1 MSITK
6 TSLVGK
12 ARVLLA
18 HGSFDTLIDK
28 PDQEYNGI
36 SLAEI
41 AAMVADPQAT
51 EKADAAFIIPSSYRA
66 HDGRKHSSQREHG
79 EFYYLA
85 LDIDEGSP
93 SLVEVRDAVVAIT
106 GDATALIY
114 SSSGA
119 SEDNRKWR
127 ALIPLAEPISGAD
140 YAETQ
145 TALFDIL
152 RTEFDIKADHSMA
165 RVGQPIFLPNV
176 PTAKRDEH
184 GQPLFYHQDRY
195 RGQGYLQVTES
206 RIWENMQFRRQQ
218 AEIAERQAAHE
229 RATRLAERIARR
241 EASGDELDPVA
252 EFNARHTVGDMLLR
266 CDYTRDGQS
275 QSYASRYQASGS
287 FATKNFGD
295 EYWVSLSGSDVGAG
309 IGAVK
314 EDYCWGDAFDL
325 FCHFEHNGSMRDA
338 VREYAKEL
346 RPSPFEEVRH
356 TQPEATQGD
365 NYDDFDYEP
374 EDDTP
379 VRLEPAAIDIDDNL
393 LTWPTPVA
401 DFNEA
406 DLPKRRWIYGNHY
419 CRGFVSVT
427 ASAGG
432 IGKTSLTMVEAL
444 AVATGRPLLGEKVHE
459 QCNVWFICLE
469 DPMDELKLRLAA
481 IMREYG
487 VTHDEIRGRL
497 FMDAED
503 TINITLA
510 METRD
515 GLVENAALANAMRD
529 KIIENEIGLVISDPF
544 ISMHAVN
551 ENSNPSIQAVVAM
564 IRKITR
570 ETGCAFGMIHHIRK
584 TGGEEA
590 TIDSVRGAGALIGA
604 ARSARVLNKVSKEDA
619 GDLGVNEIDAMGLFR
634 VDEGK
639 GNLRPLESAVY
650 RRMKSVKLDNGENIG
665 VAVAYTL
672 PDLWDGMTTRVVNAM
687 LTEIDKGV
695 EGERYSSRT
704 QDKARYVGSVI
715 TGYTFANSDHKKSAR
730 QAKLIVAE
738 WMEKDLLEEVAYRS
752 EGQRKDRM
760 GVQATGRV
768 GEQAN

>member
-1 MSITK
+1 MSVTK
-6 TSLVGK
+6 ISAVGK
-12 ARVLLA
+12 SDVLLA
-18 HGSFDTLIDK
+18 HGAHDTKIGSEDRQY
-28 PDQEYNGI
+28 DGI
-36 SLAEI
+36 SLAAI
-41 AAMVADPQAT
+41 AAMVADPQAK
-51 EKADAAFIIPSSYRA
+51 EKADASFIIPSTYRG
-66 HDGRKHSSQREHG
+66 HDGRKHASQRERG
-79 EFYYLA
+79 EFHYLA
-85 LDIDEGSP
+85 IDVDEGSP
-93 SLVEVRDAVVAIT
+93 SLVELKDAVKRAT
-106 GDATALIY
+106 GDASALIY

-127 ALIPLAEPISGAD
+127 VLIPLLEPVSGED
-140 YAETQ
+140 YGDTQ
-145 TALFDIL
+145 LALFSLMGEQGVTCDSAL
-152 RTEFDIKADHSMA
+152 A

-176 PTAKRDEH
+176 PPTKRDPH
-184 GQPLFYHQDRY
+184 GQPLFYHQDRH
-195 RGQGYLQVTES
+195 RGEGYLDVKS
-206 RIWENMQFRRQQ
+206 SSIWGEVQFRRQR
-218 AEIAERQAAHE
+218 AVIAERQAAHE
-229 RATRLAERIARR
+229 RAVRQAERIKRR
-241 EASGDELDPVA
+241 EAAGDDLDPVA
-252 EFNARHTVGDMLLR
+252 EFNARHTVEDMLVR
-266 CDYTRDGQS
+266 CGYTRDGNS
-275 QSYASRYQASGS
+275 QSYASRYQSSGS
-287 FATKNFGD
+287 FATKCFGD
-295 EYWVSLSGSDVGAG
+295 HWVSLSGSDVAAG

-314 EDYCWGDAFDL
+314 GDYCWGDAFDL
-325 FCHFEHNGSMRDA
+325 FCHFEHNGDMKAA
-338 VREYAKEL
+338 VREYAREL
-346 RPSPFEEVRH
+346 RPSPFKEVRH
-356 TQPEATQGD
+356 AQPEVTQGD
-365 NYDDFDYEP
+365 DYDDFDYEP
-374 EDDTP
+374 EDDMP
-379 VRLEPAAIDIDDNL
+379 VRLEPATVDVDDTL
-393 LTWPTPVA
+393 QKWPTPVA

-444 AVATGRPLLGEKVHE
+444 AVATGRPLLAEKVHE

-481 IMREYG
+481 IMREYN
-487 VTHDEIRGRL
+487 VTHDEIKGRF

-515 GLVENAALANAMRD
+515 GLVENTPLANAMRD

-564 IRKITR
+564 VRKITR

-619 GDLGVNEIDAMGLFR
+619 AELGVNEIDAIGLFR

-650 RRMKSVKLDNGENIG
+650 RRMKSVKLDNGESIG
-665 VAVAYTL
+665 VAVVYSL
-672 PDLWDGMTTRVVNAM
+672 PALWDGMTTRVVNAM
-687 LTEIDKGV
+687 LTEIDKGID
-695 EGERYSSRT
+695 GERYSSRP
-704 QDKARYVGSVI
+704 QDKSRYVGAVI
-715 TGYTFANSDHKKSAR
+715 TGYTFANPDHKKSAR
-730 QAKLIVAE
+730 QAKLIIAE
-738 WMEKDLLEEVAYRS
+738 WFEKDLLEEVAYRS

-768 GEQAN
+768 GEQDI

>member
-1 MSITK
+1 MSVTK
-6 TSLVGK
+6 ISAAGK
-12 ARVLLA
+12 SDVLLA
-18 HGSFDTLIDK
+18 HGAHDTKIGSEDRQY
-28 PDQEYNGI
+28 DGI
-36 SLAEI
+36 SLAAI
-41 AAMVADPQAT
+41 AAMVADPQAK
-51 EKADAAFIIPSSYRA
+51 EKSDASFIIPSTYRG
-66 HDGRKHSSQREHG
+66 HDGRKHASQRERG
-79 EFYYLA
+79 EFHYLA
-85 LDIDEGSP
+85 IDVDEGSP
-93 SLVEVRDAVVAIT
+93 SLVELKDAVKRAT
-106 GDATALIY
+106 GDASALIY

-127 ALIPLAEPISGAD
+127 VLIPLLEPISGAD
-140 YAETQ
+140 YGDTQ
-145 TALFDIL
+145 LALFGLMGEQGVTCDAAL
-152 RTEFDIKADHSMA
+152 A
-165 RVGQPIFLPNV
+165 RVGQPIYLPNV
-176 PTAKRDEH
+176 PPVKRDAH
-184 GQPLFYHQDRY
+184 GQPLFYHQDRH
-195 RGQGYLQVTES
+195 RGEGYLDVKS
-206 RIWENMQFRRQQ
+206 SSIWGEVQFRRQR
-218 AEIAERQAAHE
+218 AVIAERQAAHE
-229 RATRLAERIARR
+229 RAVRQAERIKRR
-241 EASGDELDPVA
+241 EAAGDDLDPVA
-252 EFNARHTVGDMLLR
+252 EFNARHTVEDMLLQYG
-266 CDYTRDGQS
+266 YTRDGNS
-275 QSYASRYQASGS
+275 QSYASRYQSSGS
-287 FATKNFGD
+287 FATKCFGD
-295 EYWVSLSGSDVGAG
+295 HWVSLSGSDVAAG

-314 EDYCWGDAFDL
+314 ESFCWGDAFDL
-325 FCHFEHNGSMRDA
+325 FCHYDHNGSMRDA

-356 TQPEATQGD
+356 AQPEVTQGD
-365 NYDDFDYEP
+365 DYDDFDYEP
-374 EDDTP
+374 EDDMP
-379 VRLEPAAIDIDDNL
+379 VRLEPVAVDVDDTL
-393 LTWPTPVA
+393 QKWPTPVA

-481 IMREYG
+481 IMREYN
-487 VTHDEIRGRL
+487 VTHDEIKGRF

-515 GLVENAALANAMRD
+515 GLVENTPLANAMRD

-564 IRKITR
+564 VRKITR

-619 GDLGVNEIDAMGLFR
+619 AELGVNEIDAIGLFR

-665 VAVAYTL
+665 VAVVYSL
-672 PDLWDGMTTRVVNAM
+672 PALWDGMTTRVVNAM
-687 LTEIDKGV
+687 LTEIDKGID
-695 EGERYSSRT
+695 GERYSSRP
-704 QDKARYVGSVI
+704 QDKSRYVGAVI
-715 TGYTFANSDHKKSAR
+715 TGYTFANPDHKKSAR
-730 QAKLIVAE
+730 QAKLIIAE
-738 WMEKDLLEEVAYRS
+738 WFEKDLLEEVAYRS

-768 GEQAN
+768 GEQDT

>member
-1 MSITK
+1 MTITK
-6 TSLVGK
+6 ANNANK
-12 ARVLLA
+12 ANVLLA
-18 HGSFDTLIDK
+18 HGAHDTKIGNEDRQY
-28 PDQEYNGI
+28 DGI
-36 SLAEI
+36 SLAAI
-41 AAMVADPQAT
+41 AAMVADPQAK
-51 EKADAAFIIPSSYRA
+51 EKSDASFIIPSTYRA
-66 HDGRKHSSQREHG
+66 HDGRKHASQRERGQFH
-79 EFYYLA
+79 YLA

-93 SLVEVRDAVVAIT
+93 SLVDVKAAVVSVTNDAVV
-106 GDATALIY
+106 LIY

-127 ALIPLAEPISGAD
+127 VLIPLAEPVSGAD
-140 YAETQ
+140 YSDTQ
-145 TALFDIL
+145 TALFDIM
-152 RTEFDIKADHSMA
+152 RTEHQIKCDPALA
-165 RVGQPIFLPNV
+165 RPGQPIYLPNV
-176 PTAKRDEH
+176 PPAKRDDF
-184 GQPLFYHQDRY
+184 GQPMFYHQDRH
-195 RGQGYLQVTES
+195 RGQGYFDLAES
-206 RIWENMQFRRQQ
+206 RVWASMQFRRQQ
-218 AEIAERQAAHE
+218 AEIAERQAAQD
-229 RATRLAERIARR
+229 RAARQAERIKRR
-241 EASGDELDPVA
+241 EASGDDLDPVA
-252 EFNARHTVGDMLLR
+252 EFNARHTVEDMLLR
-266 CDYTRDGQS
+266 CGYTRDGNS
-275 QSYASRYQASGS
+275 QSYASRYQSSGS
-287 FATKNFGD
+287 FATKNFG
-295 EYWVSLSGSDVGAG
+295 EYFVSLSGSDVGAG

-314 EDYCWGDAFDL
+314 GDYCYGDAFDL
-325 FCHFEHNGSMRDA
+325 FCHFEHNGDMKAA

-356 TQPEATQGD
+356 AQPEVTQDD

-374 EDDTP
+374 QDDTP
-379 VRLEPAAIDIDDNL
+379 VRLEPATVDDGEL
-393 LTWPTPVA
+393 PMTWPTPVA
-401 DFNEA
+401 QFNEA

-481 IMREYG
+481 IMREYN
-487 VTHDEIRGRL
+487 VTHDEIRGKF

-515 GLVENAALANAMRD
+515 GLVENTPLANAMRD
-529 KIIENEIGLVISDPF
+529 KIIENNIGLVISDPF

-564 IRKITR
+564 VRRITR

-584 TGGEEA
+584 TGGEDA

-619 GDLGVNEIDAMGLFR
+619 SELGVNEIDAMGLFR

-650 RRMKSVKLDNGENIG
+650 RRMKSVKLDNGESIG
-665 VAVAYTL
+665 VAVVYSL
-672 PDLWDGMTTRVVNAM
+672 PCLWDGMTTRVVNNM
-687 LTEIDKGV
+687 LTEIDKGID
-695 EGERYSSRT
+695 GERYSSRP
-704 QDKARYVGSVI
+704 QDKARYVGSVVS
-715 TGYTFANSDHKKSAR
+715 GYTFANPDHKKSAR
-730 QAKLIVAE
+730 QAKQIVAE
-738 WMEKDLLEEVAYRS
+738 WFETDLLEEVAYRS
-752 EGQRKDRM
+752 ESQRKERM

-768 GEQAN
+768 GEQDI

>member
-1 MSITK
+1 MSVTK
-6 TSLVGK
+6 NSAVGK
-12 ARVLLA
+12 SDVLLA
-18 HGSFDTLIDK
+18 HGAHDTKIGNEDRQY
-28 PDQEYNGI
+28 DGI
-36 SLAEI
+36 SLAAI
-41 AAMVADPQAT
+41 AAMVAEPQAK
-51 EKADAAFIIPSSYRA
+51 EKSDASFIIPSTYRE
-66 HDGRKHSSQREHG
+66 HDGRKHASQRERGQFH
-79 EFYYLA
+79 YLA

-93 SLVEVRDAVVAIT
+93 SLVDVKAAVVSVT
-106 GDATALIY
+106 GDAVAMIY

-127 ALIPLAEPISGAD
+127 VLIPLAEPVSGAD
-140 YAETQ
+140 YSDTQ
-145 TALFDIL
+145 TALFDIM
-152 RTEFDIKADHSMA
+152 RTEHNIKCDPALA
-165 RVGQPIFLPNV
+165 RPGQPIYLPNV
-176 PTAKRDEH
+176 PPAKRDDF
-184 GQPLFYHQDRY
+184 GQPMFYHQDRH
-195 RGQGYLQVTES
+195 RGEGFFNVADS
-206 RIWENMQFRRQQ
+206 RVWENVQFRRQQ

-229 RATRLAERIARR
+229 RAVKQAERIARR
-241 EASGDELDPVA
+241 EASGDDLDPVA
-252 EFNARHTVGDMLLR
+252 EFNARHSVEDMLLR
-266 CDYTRDGQS
+266 CGYTRDGNS
-275 QSYASRYQASGS
+275 QSYASRYQSSGS
-287 FATKNFGD
+287 FATKNFG
-295 EYWVSLSGSDVGAG
+295 EYFVSLSGSDVAAA
-309 IGAVK
+309 IGSVK
-314 EDYCWGDAFDL
+314 ESFCWGDAFDL
-325 FCHFEHNGSMRDA
+325 FCHYDHAGSMRDA

-356 TQPEATQGD
+356 AQPEVTQGD
-365 NYDDFDYEP
+365 DYDDFDYEP

-379 VRLEPAAIDIDDNL
+379 VRLEPATVDAGDTL
-393 LTWPTPVA
+393 QTWPTPVA
-401 DFNEA
+401 QFNEA

-481 IMREYG
+481 IMREYN
-487 VTHDEIRGRL
+487 VTHDEIRGKF

-515 GLVENAALANAMRD
+515 GLIENTPLANAMRD
-529 KIIENEIGLVISDPF
+529 KIIENNIGLVISDPF

-564 IRKITR
+564 VRRITR

-584 TGGEEA
+584 TGGEDA

-604 ARSARVLNKVSKEDA
+604 ARSARVLNKVGKEDA
-619 GDLGVNEIDAMGLFR
+619 ADLGVNEIDAMGLFR

-650 RRMKSVKLDNGENIG
+650 RRMKSVKLDNGESIG
-665 VAVAYTL
+665 VAVAYSL
-672 PDLWDGMTTRVVNAM
+672 PDLWDGMTTRVVNNM
-687 LTEIDKGV
+687 LTEIDKGID
-695 EGERYSSRT
+695 GERYSSRP

-715 TGYTFANSDHKKSAR
+715 SGYTFANPDHKKSAR

-738 WMEKDLLEEVAYRS
+738 WFEKDLLEEVAYRS

-768 GEQAN
+768 GEQDT

>member
-6 TSLVGK
+6 KTEAGK
-12 ARVLLA
+12 SDVLLA
-18 HGSFDTLIDK
+18 HGAHDTKIGNEGRQYD
-28 PDQEYNGI
+28 GI
-36 SLAEI
+36 SLAAI
-41 AAMVADPQAT
+41 AAMVADPQAK
-51 EKADAAFIIPSSYRA
+51 EKADASFIIPSTYRE
-66 HDGRKHSSQREHG
+66 HDGRKHASQREHG

-85 LDIDEGSP
+85 LDIDSGSP
-93 SLVEVRDAVVAIT
+93 SLVELKDAVKR
-106 GDATALIY
+106 ATADASVLIY

-127 ALIPLAEPISGAD
+127 VLIPLLESISGAD
-140 YAETQ
+140 YSDTQ
-145 TALFDIL
+145 LALFSLMSEQQIV
-152 RTEFDIKADHSMA
+152 ADPALA
-165 RVGQPIFLPNV
+165 RVGQPIYLPNV
-176 PTAKRDEH
+176 PPAKRDQH
-184 GQPLFYHQDRY
+184 GQPLFYHQDRH
-195 RGQGYLQVTES
+195 RGAGYLDLKNS
-206 RIWENMQFRRQQ
+206 SIWGEVQFRRQR
-218 AEIAERQAAHE
+218 AVIAERQAAHE
-229 RATRLAERIARR
+229 RAVRQAERIKRR
-241 EASGDELDPVA
+241 EASGDDLDPVA
-252 EFNARHTVGDMLLR
+252 EFNARHTVEDMLLQ
-266 CDYTRDGQS
+266 CGYTRDGNS
-275 QSYASRYQASGS
+275 QSYASRYQSSGS
-287 FATKNFGD
+287 FATKNFNN
-295 EYWVSLSGSDVGAG
+295 EYWVSLSGSDVAAA

-314 EDYCWGDAFDL
+314 GDYCWGDAFDL

-356 TQPEATQGD
+356 AQPEVTQGD

-379 VRLEPAAIDIDDNL
+379 VRLEPAAVDVDDNL
-393 LTWPTPVA
+393 LEWPTPVA
-401 DFNEA
+401 QFNEA

-432 IGKTSLTMVEAL
+432 IGKTSLTMVEAV
-444 AVATGRPLLGEKVHE
+444 AIATGRPLLGEKVHE

-469 DPMDELKLRLAA
+469 DPMDEIKLRLAA
-481 IMREYG
+481 IMREYN
-487 VTHDEIRGRL
+487 VTYDEIKGRL

-515 GLVENAALANAMRD
+515 GLVENTPLANAMRD
-529 KIIENEIGLVISDPF
+529 KIIENNIGIVISDPF

-564 IRKITR
+564 VRKITR
-570 ETGCAFGMIHHIRK
+570 ETSCAFGMIHHIRK

-619 GDLGVNEIDAMGLFR
+619 AELGVNEIDAIGLFR

-650 RRMKSVKLDNGENIG
+650 RRMKSVKLDNGESIG
-665 VAVAYTL
+665 VAVVYAL

-687 LTEIDKGV
+687 LTEIDKGID
-695 EGERYSSRT
+695 GERYSSRP
-704 QDKARYVGSVI
+704 QDKARWVGSVI
-715 TGYTFANSDHKKSAR
+715 TGYTFANPDHKKSAR
-730 QAKLIVAE
+730 QAKLIIAE
-738 WMEKDLLEEVAYRS
+738 WFEKDLLEEVAYRS

-768 GEQAN
+768 GEQDT

>member
-1 MSITK
+1 MSVTK
-6 TSLVGK
+6 ISAVGK
-12 ARVLLA
+12 SDVLLA
-18 HGSFDTLIDK
+18 HGAHDTKIGNEDRQY
-28 PDQEYNGI
+28 DGI
-36 SLAEI
+36 SLAAI
-41 AAMVADPQAT
+41 AAMVADPQAK
-51 EKADAAFIIPSSYRA
+51 EKSDASFIIPSTYRA
-66 HDGRKHSSQREHG
+66 HDGRKHASQREHG
-79 EFYYLA
+79 QFHYLA

-93 SLVEVRDAVVAIT
+93 SLVDVKAAVVSVT
-106 GDATALIY
+106 GDAVAMIY

-127 ALIPLAEPISGAD
+127 VLIPLAEPVSGAD
-140 YAETQ
+140 YSDTQ
-145 TALFDIL
+145 TALFDIM
-152 RTEFDIKADHSMA
+152 RTEHGIKCDPALA
-165 RVGQPIFLPNV
+165 RPGQPIYLPNV
-176 PTAKRDEH
+176 PPAKRDDF
-184 GQPLFYHQDRY
+184 GQPMFYHQDRH
-195 RGQGYLQVTES
+195 RGQGYFDLAES
-206 RIWENMQFRRQQ
+206 RVWANMQFRRQQ
-218 AEIAERQAAHE
+218 AEIAERQAEHE
-229 RATRLAERIARR
+229 RAVRQAERIKRR
-241 EASGDELDPVA
+241 EASGDDLDPVA
-252 EFNARHTVGDMLLR
+252 EFNARHTVEDMLVQ
-266 CDYTRDGQS
+266 CGYTRDGNS
-275 QSYASRYQASGS
+275 QSYASRYQSSGS
-287 FATKNFGD
+287 FATKNFG
-295 EYWVSLSGSDVGAG
+295 EYWVSLSGSDVGAS

-314 EDYCWGDAFDL
+314 GDYCWGDAFDL
-325 FCHFEHNGSMRDA
+325 FCHYEHNGDMKVA

-356 TQPEATQGD
+356 AQPEVTQGD

-379 VRLEPAAIDIDDNL
+379 VRLEPATVDDGEL
-393 LTWPTPVA
+393 PMTWPTPVA
-401 DFNEA
+401 QFNEA

-481 IMREYG
+481 IMREYN
-487 VTHDEIRGRL
+487 VTHDEIRGKF

-515 GLVENAALANAMRD
+515 GLIENTPLANAMRD
-529 KIIENEIGLVISDPF
+529 KIIENNIGLVISDPF

-564 IRKITR
+564 VRRITR

-584 TGGEEA
+584 TGGEDA

-604 ARSARVLNKVSKEDA
+604 ARSARVLNKVGKEDA
-619 GDLGVNEIDAMGLFR
+619 AELGVNEIDAMGLFR

-650 RRMKSVKLDNGENIG
+650 RRMKSVKLDNGESIG
-665 VAVAYTL
+665 VAIAYSL

-687 LTEIDKGV
+687 LTEIDKGI
-695 EGERYSSRT
+695 EGERYSSRP
-704 QDKARYVGSVI
+704 QDKARWVGSVI
-715 TGYTFANSDHKKSAR
+715 SGYTFANPDHKKSAR
-730 QAKLIVAE
+730 QAKLIIAE
-738 WMEKDLLEEVAYRS
+738 WFEKDLLEEVAYRS

-768 GEQAN
+768 GEQDT

>member
-1 MSITK
+1 MTITK
-6 TSLVGK
+6 ASSANK
-12 ARVLLA
+12 ANVLLA
-18 HGSFDTLIDK
+18 HGAHDTKIGSEDRQYDGINLI
-28 PDQEYNGI
+28 
-36 SLAEI
+36 AI
-41 AAMVADPQAT
+41 AAMVAEPQAK
-51 EKADAAFIIPSSYRA
+51 EKSDASFIIPSTYRA
-66 HDGRKHSSQREHG
+66 HDGRKHASQRERGQFH
-79 EFYYLA
+79 YIA

-93 SLVEVRDAVVAIT
+93 SLVDVKAAVVSVTNDAVV
-106 GDATALIY
+106 LIY

-127 ALIPLAEPISGAD
+127 VLIPLAEPVSGAD
-140 YAETQ
+140 YSDTQ
-145 TALFDIL
+145 TALFDIM
-152 RTEFDIKADHSMA
+152 RTEHQIKCDPALA
-165 RVGQPIFLPNV
+165 RPGQPIYLPNV
-176 PTAKRDEH
+176 PPAKRDDF
-184 GQPLFYHQDRY
+184 GQPMFYHQDRH
-195 RGQGYLQVTES
+195 RGQGYFDLAES
-206 RIWENMQFRRQQ
+206 RVWASMQFRRQQ
-218 AEIAERQAAHE
+218 AEIAERQAAQD
-229 RATRLAERIARR
+229 RAARQAERIKRR
-241 EASGDELDPVA
+241 EASGDDLDPVA
-252 EFNARHTVGDMLLR
+252 EFNARHTVEDMLLR
-266 CDYTRDGQS
+266 CGYTRDGNS
-275 QSYASRYQASGS
+275 QSYASRYQSSGS
-287 FATKNFGD
+287 FATKNFG
-295 EYWVSLSGSDVGAG
+295 EYWVSLSGSDVGAV

-325 FCHFEHNGSMRDA
+325 FCHFEHSGDMKSA

-356 TQPEATQGD
+356 AQPEVTQGD

-379 VRLEPAAIDIDDNL
+379 VRLEPATVDDGEL
-393 LTWPTPVA
+393 PMTWPTPVA
-401 DFNEA
+401 QFNEA

-481 IMREYG
+481 IMREYN
-487 VTHDEIRGRL
+487 VTHDEIRGKF

-515 GLVENAALANAMRD
+515 GLIENTPLANAMRD
-529 KIIENEIGLVISDPF
+529 KIIENNIGLVISDPF

-564 IRKITR
+564 VRRITR

-584 TGGEEA
+584 TGGEDA

-619 GDLGVNEIDAMGLFR
+619 SELGVNEIDAMGLFR

-650 RRMKSVKLDNGENIG
+650 RRMKSVKLDNGESIG
-665 VAVAYTL
+665 VAVVYSL
-672 PDLWDGMTTRVVNAM
+672 PCLWDGMTTRVVNNM
-687 LTEIDKGV
+687 LTEIDKGID
-695 EGERYSSRT
+695 GERYSSRP
-704 QDKARYVGSVI
+704 QDKARYVGSVVS
-715 TGYTFANSDHKKSAR
+715 GYTFANPDHKKSAR
-730 QAKLIVAE
+730 QAKQIVAE
-738 WMEKDLLEEVAYRS
+738 WFETDLLEEVAYRS
-752 EGQRKDRM
+752 ESQRKERM

-768 GEQAN
+768 GEQDI

>member
-1 MSITK
+1 MTITK
-6 TSLVGK
+6 ANNANK
-12 ARVLLA
+12 ANVLLA
-18 HGSFDTLIDK
+18 HGAHDTKIGNEDRQYDGINLI
-28 PDQEYNGI
+28 
-36 SLAEI
+36 AI
-41 AAMVADPQAT
+41 AAMVAEPQAK
-51 EKADAAFIIPSSYRA
+51 EKSDASFIIPSTYRA
-66 HDGRKHSSQREHG
+66 HDGRKHASQRERGQFH
-79 EFYYLA
+79 YLA

-93 SLVEVRDAVVAIT
+93 SLVDVKAAVVSVT
-106 GDATALIY
+106 GDAVAMIY

-127 ALIPLAEPISGAD
+127 VLIPLAEPVSGAD
-140 YAETQ
+140 YSDTQ
-145 TALFDIL
+145 TALFDIM
-152 RTEFDIKADHSMA
+152 RTEHGIKCDPALA
-165 RVGQPIFLPNV
+165 RPGQPIYLPNV
-176 PTAKRDEH
+176 PPAKRYDF
-184 GQPLFYHQDRY
+184 GQPMFYHQDRH
-195 RGQGYLQVTES
+195 RGQGYFDLAES
-206 RIWENMQFRRQQ
+206 RVWANMQFRRQQ
-218 AEIAERQAAHE
+218 AEIAERQAEHE
-229 RATRLAERIARR
+229 RAVRQAERIKRR
-241 EASGDELDPVA
+241 EASGDDLDPVA
-252 EFNARHTVGDMLLR
+252 EFNARHTVEDMLVQ
-266 CDYTRDGQS
+266 CGYTRDGNS
-275 QSYASRYQASGS
+275 QSYASRYQSSGS
-287 FATKNFGD
+287 FATKNFG
-295 EYWVSLSGSDVGAG
+295 EYWVSLSGSDVGAS

-314 EDYCWGDAFDL
+314 GDYCWGDAFDL
-325 FCHFEHNGSMRDA
+325 FCHYEHNGDMKAA

-356 TQPEATQGD
+356 AQPEVTQDD

-374 EDDTP
+374 QDDTP
-379 VRLEPAAIDIDDNL
+379 VRLEPATVDDGEL
-393 LTWPTPVA
+393 PMTWPTPVA
-401 DFNEA
+401 QFNEA

-481 IMREYG
+481 IMREYN
-487 VTHDEIRGRL
+487 VTHDEIRGKF

-515 GLVENAALANAMRD
+515 GLIENTPLANAMRD
-529 KIIENEIGLVISDPF
+529 KIIENNIGLVISDPF

-564 IRKITR
+564 VRRITR

-584 TGGEEA
+584 TGGEDA

-604 ARSARVLNKVSKEDA
+604 ARSARVLNKVGKEDA
-619 GDLGVNEIDAMGLFR
+619 AELGVNEIDAMGLFR

-650 RRMKSVKLDNGENIG
+650 RRMKSVKLDNGESIG
-665 VAVAYTL
+665 VAIAYSL

-687 LTEIDKGV
+687 LTEIDKGI
-695 EGERYSSRT
+695 EGERYSSRP
-704 QDKARYVGSVI
+704 QDKARWVGSVI
-715 TGYTFANSDHKKSAR
+715 SGYTFANPDHKKSAR
-730 QAKLIVAE
+730 QAKLIIAE
-738 WMEKDLLEEVAYRS
+738 WFEKDLLEEVAYRS

-768 GEQAN
+768 GEQDT

>member
-1 MSITK
+1 MNVTK
-6 TSLVGK
+6 ISAAGK
-12 ARVLLA
+12 SDVLIA
-18 HGSFDTLIDK
+18 HGAHDTKIGRE
-28 PDQEYNGI
+28 DQQYDSI
-36 SLAEI
+36 SLAGI
-41 AAMVADPQAT
+41 AALVADPQAK
-51 EKADAAFIIPSSYRA
+51 EKADASFIIPSTYRA
-66 HDGRKHSSQREHG
+66 HDGRKHASQRAHG
-79 EFYYLA
+79 QFHYLA

-93 SLVEVRDAVVAIT
+93 SLVDVKAAVVSIT
-106 GDATALIY
+106 NDSTMMIY

-127 ALIPLAEPISGAD
+127 VLIPLAEPVSGAD
-140 YAETQ
+140 YSDTQ
-145 TALFDIL
+145 TALFEIM
-152 RTEFDIKADHSMA
+152 RTEHNIKCDPALA
-165 RVGQPIFLPNV
+165 RPGQPIYLPNV
-176 PTAKRDEH
+176 PPAKRDDF
-184 GQPLFYHQDRY
+184 GQPMFYHQDRH
-195 RGQGYLQVTES
+195 RGEGFFNVGSSHVWYVVE
-206 RIWENMQFRRQQ
+206 FRRDQRARAEYQ
-218 AEIAERQAAHE
+218 AEQDRAA
-229 RATRLAERIARR
+229 RLAERIKRR
-241 EASGDELDPVA
+241 EASGDDLDPVA
-252 EFNARHTVGDMLLR
+252 EFNARHTVEDMLLQ
-266 CDYTRDGQS
+266 CGYTRDGNS
-275 QSYASRYQASGS
+275 QSYASRYQSSGS
-287 FATKNFGD
+287 FATKNFG

-309 IGAVK
+309 VGAVK

-325 FCHFEHNGSMRDA
+325 FCHFEHNGDMKAA
-338 VREYAKEL
+338 VREYAREL

-356 TQPEATQGD
+356 AQPEVEQSD
-365 NYDDFDYEP
+365 DFDDFDYEP

-379 VRLEPAAIDIDDNL
+379 VRLEPAAVDVDDNL
-393 LTWPTPVA
+393 MEWPTPVA
-401 DFNEA
+401 QFNEA

-444 AVATGRPLLGEKVHE
+444 AVAIGRPLLGEKVHE

-481 IMREYG
+481 IMREYN
-487 VTHDEIRGRL
+487 VTHDEIKGRF

-503 TINITLA
+503 TISITLA

-515 GLVENAALANAMRD
+515 GLAENTPLANAMRD
-529 KIIENEIGLVISDPF
+529 KIIENNIGLVISDPF

-564 IRKITR
+564 VRKITR

-619 GDLGVNEIDAMGLFR
+619 AELGVNEIDAIGLFR

-650 RRMKSVKLDNGENIG
+650 RRMKSVKLDNGESIG
-665 VAVAYTL
+665 VAVVYSL
-672 PDLWDGMTTRVVNAM
+672 PCLWDGMTTRVVNAM
-687 LTEIDKGV
+687 LAEIDKGID
-695 EGERYSSRT
+695 GERYSSRP
-704 QDKARYVGSVI
+704 QDKARYVGAVI

-730 QAKLIVAE
+730 QAKQIVAE

-752 EGQRKDRM
+752 ENQRRERM

-768 GEQAN
+768 GEQGV

>member
-1 MSITK
+1 MTITK
-6 TSLVGK
+6 ANNANK
-12 ARVLLA
+12 ANVLLA
-18 HGSFDTLIDK
+18 HGAHDTKIGSEDRQYDGINLI
-28 PDQEYNGI
+28 
-36 SLAEI
+36 AI
-41 AAMVADPQAT
+41 AAMVAEPQAK
-51 EKADAAFIIPSSYRA
+51 EKSDASFIIPSTYRA
-66 HDGRKHSSQREHG
+66 HDGRKHASQRERGQFH
-79 EFYYLA
+79 YLA

-93 SLVEVRDAVVAIT
+93 SLVDVKAAVVSVTNDAVV
-106 GDATALIY
+106 LIY

-119 SEDNRKWR
+119 TEDNRKWR
-127 ALIPLAEPISGAD
+127 VLIPLAEPVSGAD
-140 YAETQ
+140 YSDTQ
-145 TALFDIL
+145 TALFDIM
-152 RTEFDIKADHSMA
+152 RTEHDIKCDPALA
-165 RVGQPIFLPNV
+165 RPGQPIYLPNV
-176 PTAKRDEH
+176 PPARRDDF
-184 GQPLFYHQDRY
+184 GQPMFYHQDRH
-195 RGQGYLQVTES
+195 RGQGYFDLTES
-206 RIWENMQFRRQQ
+206 RVWANMQFRRKQ
-218 AEIAERQAAHE
+218 AEIAERQAAQD
-229 RATRLAERIARR
+229 RAARQAERIRRR
-241 EASGDELDPVA
+241 EASGDDLDPVA
-252 EFNARHTVGDMLLR
+252 EFNARHTVEDMLLR
-266 CDYTRDGQS
+266 CGYTRDGNS
-275 QSYASRYQASGS
+275 QSYASRYQSSGS
-287 FATKNFGD
+287 FATKNFG
-295 EYWVSLSGSDVGAG
+295 EYFVSLSGSDVSAG
-309 IGAVK
+309 IGVIK
-314 EDYCWGDAFDL
+314 GDYCWGDAWDL
-325 FCHFEHNGSMRDA
+325 HVHFNCNGDMKAA

-346 RPSPFEEVRH
+346 RPSPFEDVRH
-356 TQPEATQGD
+356 AQPEATQDD

-379 VRLEPAAIDIDDNL
+379 ARLEPATVDDGDL
-393 LTWPTPVA
+393 PMTWPTPVA
-401 DFNEA
+401 QFNEA

-481 IMREYG
+481 IMREYN
-487 VTHDEIRGRL
+487 VTHDEIKGRF

-515 GLVENAALANAMRD
+515 GLVENTPLANAMRD
-529 KIIENEIGLVISDPF
+529 KIIENNIGLVISDPF

-564 IRKITR
+564 VRRITR

-584 TGGEEA
+584 TGGEDA

-619 GDLGVNEIDAMGLFR
+619 AELGVNEIDAMGLFR

-650 RRMKSVKLDNGENIG
+650 RRMKSVKLDNGESIG
-665 VAVAYTL
+665 VAVVYSL
-672 PDLWDGMTTRVVNAM
+672 PDLWDGMTTRVVNNM
-687 LTEIDKGV
+687 LTEIDKGID
-695 EGERYSSRT
+695 GERYSSRP

-715 TGYTFANSDHKKSAR
+715 SGYTFANPDHKKSAR
-730 QAKLIVAE
+730 QAKQIVAE
-738 WMEKDLLEEVAYRS
+738 WFETDLLEEVAYRS
-752 EGQRKDRM
+752 ESQRKERM

-768 GEQAN
+768 GEQDI